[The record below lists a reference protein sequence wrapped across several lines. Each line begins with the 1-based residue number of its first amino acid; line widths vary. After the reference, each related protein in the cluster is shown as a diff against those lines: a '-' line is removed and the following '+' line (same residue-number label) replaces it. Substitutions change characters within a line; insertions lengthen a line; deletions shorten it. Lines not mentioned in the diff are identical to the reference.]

1 MKQTLFILMIAAAMT
16 LFGSAA
22 YAQTPDPFSGNLDR
36 PVTSAEAQEA
46 EEDLNPEPPPDPE
59 EDEDPDEDDEEN
71 GEPPVFM
78 DEELEGHIIV
88 FCLDA
93 SCSMGAG
100 YSPGF
105 PVYGAGGGV
114 IGYPSRWQTIQSEA
128 SNSISQM
135 NESFEFDVV
144 VYDTPVRSCFGALT
158 PATPANR
165 TQATSWI
172 YGTGIAGCTNS
183 YDGLVLAFSYGNDL
197 DLLIFMSDGMPNT
210 ALSIGI
216 GACAGWGAN
225 MTALILG
232 VAQNGIAA
240 QTKESFKL
248 LVMQIGGSPMAFM
261 VSMGALQGA
270 EFVLK

>member
-1 MKQTLFILMIAAAMT
+1 MKDMLFVLLIVAAMT
-16 LFGSAA
+16 MLGTAV
-22 YAQTPDPFSGNLDR
+22 YAQPDPFSGNLDR
-36 PVTSAEAQEA
+36 PIRAAEAQDA
-46 EEDLNPEPPPDPE
+46 EEELNPEPPPDPE
-59 EDEDPDEDDEEN
+59 EEEDPDEDDEEV
-71 GEPPVFM
+71 GDPPVFM
-78 DEELEGHIIV
+78 DEELEGTIIV

-105 PVYGAGGGV
+105 PVYGGGGGV
-114 IGYPSRWQTIQSEA
+114 IPYPNRWQTVQSEA
-128 SNSISQM
+128 SNSIGAM
-135 NESFEFDVV
+135 NDQFEFDVV

-158 PATPANR
+158 PATPGNK
-165 TQATSWI
+165 TQAISWI
-172 YGTGIAGCTNS
+172 YATWTAGCTNS
-183 YDGLVLAFSYGNDL
+183 HDGLVLSFSYGNEL
-197 DLLIFMSDGMPNT
+197 DMIVFMSDGMPNT

-216 GACAGWGAN
+216 GACSGWGAT
-225 MTALILG
+225 MTSLIMG

-261 VSMGALQGA
+261 VQMGALQGA